1 MGREGILIVKVL
13 PTPSVL
19 LIKIFP
25 PIILN
30 MFFTRYKPN
39 PLPLSLEP
47 SGLWAWRNL
56 WKISNRFSWDI
67 PIPVSLIE
75 ISISD
80 PKSLTE
86 TYILPSTFVNFTAL
100 ERRLQPI
107 LVEEPTKED
116 TLRILLGLRE
126 KYEQHHN
133 VSITDDL
140 LKSSIELSSR
150 YITDR

>member
-1 MGREGILIVKVL
+1 
-13 PTPSVL
+13 
-19 LIKIFP
+19 
-25 PIILN
+25 

-100 ERRLQPI
+100 ERRLN
-107 LVEEPTKED
+107 K
-116 TLRILLGLRE
+116 TLSNKYISILLFF
-126 KYEQHHN
+126 
-133 VSITDDL
+133 L
-140 LKSSIELSSR
+140 LSPHQILALYSFHLHRDKGQGDILNNFYNIADFKIGGKSP
-150 YITDR
+150 D